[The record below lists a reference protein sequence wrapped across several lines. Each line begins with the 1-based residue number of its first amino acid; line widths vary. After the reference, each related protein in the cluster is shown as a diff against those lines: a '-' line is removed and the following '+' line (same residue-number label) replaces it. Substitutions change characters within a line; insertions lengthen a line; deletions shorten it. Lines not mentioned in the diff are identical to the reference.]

1 MLYDSEASGCGMMS
15 HGGGESLDSVSAKQP
30 FTDTLTAL
38 KSVEENRGWSA
49 NYQEAGVVVWLEHL
63 PISSSVAAMSY
74 YTLIEI
80 AGHDSGLQ
88 NDH

>member
-1 MLYDSEASGCGMMS
+1 MYESEASGCGVTS

-30 FTDTLTAL
+30 FTDTQTAL
-38 KSVEENRGWSA
+38 KSVEENKGCSA
-49 NYQEAGVVVWLEHL
+49 SHQGANVVVRLEHL
-63 PISSSVAAMSY
+63 PISSSVAAMSE
-74 YTLIEI
+74 YTLIGI